1 VGREGAERNGRVEG
15 ERDRVPEAEA
25 LRLFL
30 DSGAFIARA
39 VANDRYHGEAAE
51 TFAKISRRE
60 LPYRFQ
66 YTSNYVVDEVATF
79 ILYKAGPRL
88 ATDTLRRIRSS
99 PSLRVLHVTE
109 EVESLADPLFEQ
121 FASSQVSY
129 TDCTTKVLMERESI
143 DTTFTFDRDLEVL
156 GFRRIP

>member
-1 VGREGAERNGRVEG
+1 V
-15 ERDRVPEAEA
+15 
-25 LRLFL
+25 RLFL

-39 VANDRYHGEAAE
+39 IANDRYHGEAAE

-79 ILYKAGPRL
+79 IRYEAGPRL

-109 EVESLADPLFEQ
+109 DVESMADRLFER
-121 FASSQVSY
+121 FVSSRVSF

-143 DTTFTFDRDLEVL
+143 DTTFTFDKGLEVL